1 MVSSTTTIEHDA
13 SHISINALRLPTKA
27 ANRVPREAVD
37 LPLTLSESHILEA
50 AHSQYL
56 EYLDGDLAQTLD
68 IESVLVI
75 CWLLV
80 VHGFSP
86 VRSMYLEFHPG
97 SNLCY
102 VDKFQSGS
110 NFGALEFSA
119 ERSLKDLVRDFCLLK
134 AGSNPVDPDDVPASN
149 EMKHFLTSAIRYAG
163 GLPNLQEAPPF
174 ANSDVMPAP
183 THSNCSVK
191 LTSAFPDLRAKADAQ
206 CDKQQGQ
213 AARKSRFHIA

>member
-13 SHISINALRLPTKA
+13 SRISINAPRLPTKA
-27 ANRVPREAVD
+27 SNRVPREVVE

-50 AHSQYL
+50 AQSQYL
-56 EYLDGDLAQTLD
+56 EYLDGDLAQNLD

-102 VDKFQSGS
+102 VDKFQPGS
-110 NFGALEFSA
+110 NYDGLEFSTD
-119 ERSLKDLVRDFCLLK
+119 RPLKDLVRDFCLLK
-134 AGSNPVDPDDVPASN
+134 AGSKPVDPDDVPGSN
-149 EMKHFLTSAIRYAG
+149 EMIHFLTSAIRYAG
-163 GLPNLQEAPPF
+163 DLPNLQEAPPF
-174 ANSDVMPAP
+174 ANSNVFVDPRP
-183 THSNCSVK
+183 FI
-191 LTSAFPDLRAKADAQ
+191 LPQD
-206 CDKQQGQ
+206 
-213 AARKSRFHIA
+213 